1 MKSDLS
7 NARFKSLE
15 GDNQKCLKWTSDKS
29 YTKSGPL
36 NMVIVYS
43 IYETLSNNRPFEK
56 YFMKLGMSHEIR
68 FFKYGPDT

>member
-1 MKSDLS
+1 
-7 NARFKSLE
+7 
-15 GDNQKCLKWTSDKS
+15 
-29 YTKSGPL
+29 
-36 NMVIVYS
+36 MVIVYN